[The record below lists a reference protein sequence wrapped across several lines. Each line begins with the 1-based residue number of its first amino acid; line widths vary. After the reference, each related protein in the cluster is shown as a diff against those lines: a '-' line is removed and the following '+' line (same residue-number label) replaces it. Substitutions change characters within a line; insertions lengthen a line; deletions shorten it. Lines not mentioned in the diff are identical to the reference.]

1 MTCDI
6 HMENVYVRI
15 HFKLVACTVCAYEV
29 AVCIIYTNRQYYML
43 CSETHPNTPHHRSPP
58 GDEKQQ
64 SQRSGNAEAGVRPI
78 GLHVE
83 KPEAKDPVDATAN
96 GSQAMKPFHSTEKM
110 CRPLYH
116 TDRKLLAGKEH
127 A

>member
-1 MTCDI
+1 MYTFPTCGM
-6 HMENVYVRI
+6 HS
-15 HFKLVACTVCAYEV
+15 VCAYDV
-29 AVCIIYTNRQYYML
+29 VVCIIYTNRQYYIL
-43 CSETHPNTPHHRSPP
+43 CSETHRNTPHHRSPP

-96 GSQAMKPFHSTEKM
+96 GSQAMKPFRIHSK
-110 CRPLYH
+110 CADPIYH
-116 TDRKLLAGKEH
+116 TNRKL
-127 A
+127 